1 MTLFRKQADQKGGG
15 LVSQRTFSPSETSG
29 CFYVKGGGG
38 ACLVATTF
46 LVLESFVLAAIHV
59 GQVMMSLQTSN
70 GTNVIFCSAI
80 FYLYVNGKV
89 LYF

>member
-38 ACLVATTF
+38 VCLGVTNF
-46 LVLESFVLAAIHV
+46 LVLESFVLATMHV
-59 GQVMMSLQTSN
+59 GQVMMLLQTSN
-70 GTNVIFCSAI
+70 KTNVILYSVI
-80 FYLYVNGKV
+80 SYLYISGKL
-89 LYF
+89 LYS